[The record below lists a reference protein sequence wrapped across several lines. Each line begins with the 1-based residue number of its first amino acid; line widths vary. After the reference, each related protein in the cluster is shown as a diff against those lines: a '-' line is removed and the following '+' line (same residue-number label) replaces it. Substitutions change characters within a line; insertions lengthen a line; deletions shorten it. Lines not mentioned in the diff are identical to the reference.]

1 MFRRPDLT
9 PSSGWRKDVDGF
21 HYVGS
26 VTKKLSPFIVF
37 NKIKSITMSDKLIK
51 EENVSSA

>member
-1 MFRRPDLT
+1 MT

-26 VTKKLSPFIVF
+26 VIKKLSSFTVF
-37 NKIKSITMSDKLIK
+37 NKTKYVTMSKKLIK
-51 EENVSSA
+51 E